1 MPPTPSPGGTAVRS
15 SASCWTRPAPQAVS
29 SAVIRTLSFS
39 RGRQISSPCVASNCD
54 CCAHCGRCWPRAGGS
69 CMQPARYCAQK
80 MSRSLRPSLTATPV
94 RLPSPFRRALARR
107 GCACRTTPASR
118 SCPEK
123 RLWTASIMLAW
134 KSAEPGT
141 RSELVCLIA
150 HRLRNSSNG
159 DQALRMTACF
169 KPILCFFL
177 LRVRGIVLASVVACL
192 PATLVENAWAEAA
205 PQLGVRTAYVQL
217 VEGVYLLHARLQLP
231 LSNKVRAAL
240 VDGVPLTLVLELEV
254 SRARHYWLDEGV
266 ASLRQEYQLQYQAVS
281 DRYVVRNLKRG
292 ELSS

>member
-1 MPPTPSPGGTAVRS
+1 
-15 SASCWTRPAPQAVS
+15 
-29 SAVIRTLSFS
+29 
-39 RGRQISSPCVASNCD
+39 
-54 CCAHCGRCWPRAGGS
+54 
-69 CMQPARYCAQK
+69 
-80 MSRSLRPSLTATPV
+80 
-94 RLPSPFRRALARR
+94 
-107 GCACRTTPASR
+107 
-118 SCPEK
+118 
-123 RLWTASIMLAW
+123 
-134 KSAEPGT
+134 
-141 RSELVCLIA
+141 LIA

-192 PATLVENAWAEAA
+192 PATLAENAWAEAA

-217 VEGVYLLHARLQLP
+217 VEGVYLLNARLQLP

-281 DRYVVRNLKRG
+281 DRYVVRSLNSG
-292 ELSS
+292 ELSSYPDLDTAIDQLARISSLPVLDEALINRGSRHEFSLRVTLNLGDMPETLRVLMFWVDDYHRVSEWYTWPLLQ